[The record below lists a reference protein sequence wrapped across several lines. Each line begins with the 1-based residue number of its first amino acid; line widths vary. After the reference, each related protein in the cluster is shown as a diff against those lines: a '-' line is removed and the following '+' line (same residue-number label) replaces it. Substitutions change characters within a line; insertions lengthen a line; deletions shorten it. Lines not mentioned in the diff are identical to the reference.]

1 MPKHINHKYTNHLIN
16 ETSPYLLQHAHNP
29 VQWYSWGE
37 EALQKAKDEDK
48 LIFISIGYSTC
59 HWCHVMAHES
69 FEDEAV
75 ARILNEQYVCIKV
88 DREERPDLD
97 AIYMNFCQLMTG
109 SGGWPLNLWL
119 TPEQRP
125 IYAGTYFPKNDAY
138 GRTGFISVLTHLHKM
153 WQDDRDELM
162 DKSLAIVA
170 HVNNHGAPNPEAVD
184 QFVTVQAVRELK
196 ERFDDV
202 YGGFGGAPKFP
213 SPHQLLYLMHDHI
226 KHPNDST
233 MAMVTKTLDSMYA
246 GGIYDHIGGGFARYS
261 VDGQWLV
268 PHFEKML
275 YDNAL
280 LLRTYNLAYQITKE
294 PLYKA
299 IAYDILRFLKREMHS
314 VGGGFFTALDADSEG
329 VEGKCYVFTTNQITE
344 VLDQESQAYCERFDI
359 SQRGNFEGENIPNLI
374 GKDISEPLFRHY
386 QDNQDQLLTYREK
399 RIQPSKDEKIL
410 TSVNGLLL
418 GSLSHMYR
426 LYEDEEV
433 LTLAKGIASHIE
445 NNVYSEGRLKGS
457 MTNGQLGPEGVL
469 EDYAF
474 VIEGTIELYQATFD
488 PSYLEVAEKL
498 TDTLNKEF
506 WDREDGG
513 YYMTSESHE
522 ALITR
527 PKECY
532 DSAIPSGNS
541 VMGLNLMKLS
551 RFKDSLEEQKRF
563 DALIKAF
570 GKRIKQG
577 PSYFCYMMIGL
588 LYRQQGT
595 RDLVIAAP
603 EGMKLSS
610 DSRYIDYFTLRQ
622 AIQGEDKKPI
632 DDEVTY
638 YVCEDFACQQPMK
651 ILKE

>member
-138 GRTGFISVLTHLHKM
+138 GRTGFNSVLTHLHKM
-153 WQDDRDELM
+153 WQDDRNELL
-162 DKSLAIVA
+162 DKSLSIVA

-299 IAYDILRFLKREMHS
+299 IAYDILRFLKREMKS
-314 VGGGFFTALDADSEG
+314 DGGGFFTALDADSEG
-329 VEGKCYVFTTNQITE
+329 VEGKCYVFTPEQISE
-344 VLDQESQAYCERFDI
+344 ILGQNSQLYSDRFDI
-359 SQRGNFEGENIPNLI
+359 SQMGNFEGHNIPNLI
-374 GKDISEPLFRHY
+374 GKVISEPLILQHKV
-386 QDNQDQLLTYREK
+386 NQDKLLAYREK
-399 RIQPSKDEKIL
+399 RVQPSKDEKIL